1 MLKSNKILQKIKTVI
16 KNTEFENN
24 VFLAGGAVRD
34 SVMGNSQ
41 IKDFDLCVS
50 LNDGGVRM
58 AKFLSEKLNG
68 TNVVI
73 FERFGTAQ
81 IVIDGLDIE
90 FVMTRK
96 EEYDG
101 VTRKPV
107 VSFGT
112 IEDDVMRRDLTIN
125 SLLFNISTS
134 EILDLTGKGL
144 SDIENGI
151 CRTTNDPDFIFQQD
165 PLRLMRAIRFAA
177 RFDFHIEENTFN
189 AIINNCKALNKISKE
204 RIQDE
209 FMKILGG
216 KNPIHGIEL
225 LMNTHLID
233 SFLPEIHACVGV
245 EQNKFHSNDVLG
257 HIFDVINNTKPTAIH
272 RLTALLHDI
281 AKPECKTVNETGT
294 HFYEHHIKSMDVAK
308 RVMTELKFS
317 NEDIDL
323 VTTTVR
329 NHMIFMDEKS
339 RNPRVVRRWRM
350 KLGEEK
356 FNFLLDLMEADV
368 KSSTDKRSWVDSLRH
383 MQITEKPIL
392 ILPIDGNDIMELFN
406 IKPGPKVKE
415 LKDKVIDMVC
425 ENPDITK
432 EEVIEKLK
440 TL

>member
-1 MLKSNKILQKIKTVI
+1 MINQVKNSMFFKELTAKGKVYFVGGCVRDFFLNIPSKDVDLLVSGIEIEKLKTILNPFGDFNLVGASFSVI
-16 KNTEFENN
+16 KFKPFE
-24 VFLAGGAVRD
+24 
-34 SVMGNSQ
+34 
-41 IKDFDLCVS
+41 
-50 LNDGGVRM
+50 LNL
-58 AKFLSEKLNG
+58 KEP
-68 TNVVI
+68 
-73 FERFGTAQ
+73 
-81 IVIDGLDIE
+81 IDIALP
-90 FVMTRK
+90 RK
-96 EEYDG
+96 EIKIGEKRTDFKIISDP
-101 VTRKPV
+101 TM
-107 VSFGT
+107 T
-112 IEDDVMRRDLTIN
+112 IEDDLIRRDFTIN
-125 SLLFNISTS
+125 SFALDANLNIIDPFNGL
-134 EILDLTGKGL
+134 EDLKKG
-144 SDIENGI
+144 IV
-151 CRTTNDPDFIFQQD
+151 RMTNEEHFFEDE
-165 PLRLMRAIRFAA
+165 LRFLRAVRFAA

-216 KNPIHGIEL
+216 KNPIKGIEL
-225 LMNTHLID
+225 LMDTHLID
-233 SFLPEIHACVGV
+233 SFFPEIHTCVGV

-257 HIFDVINNTKPTAIH
+257 HIFDVINNIKPTAIH

-281 AKPECKTVNETGT
+281 AKPECKTITETGI
-294 HFYEHHIKSMDVAK
+294 HFFEHHIKSMDVAK

-368 KSSTDKRSWVDSLRH
+368 KSSTDKRNWVDNLRH

-392 ILPIDGNDIMELFN
+392 ILPIDGNDIMTLFN
-406 IKPGPKVKE
+406 IKPGPRVKE
-415 LKDKVIDMVC
+415 LKDAVIEMVC

-432 EEVIEKLK
+432 DEVIEKLK
-440 TL
+440 AL